1 MAVII
6 PMLKE
11 WVGPKSEERRE
22 ETMAFKLPFL
32 IRCSKEVTL
41 KVL

>member
-11 WVGPKSEERRE
+11 WVGPKSEERE
-22 ETMAFKLPFL
+22 ERKQWLSNYL
-32 IRCSKEVTL
+32 S
-41 KVL
+41 